1 MLKTITFIIGRDSC
15 GGDSGGPL
23 VARIGSGR
31 TSIMYL
37 YGVSSFGSNS
47 CDGGIPG
54 DKYHNTF
61 FFPLTALNILKCLFI
76 FSPVLFLHT
85 GQVAKP

>member
-1 MLKTITFIIGRDSC
+1 MNQPITFIIGRDAC
-15 GGDSGGPL
+15 NGDNGGPL

-47 CDGGIPG
+47 CDGRSPG
-54 DKYHNTF
+54 DKCHKTF
-61 FFPLTALNILKCLFI
+61 FFPITALYQYPK
-76 FSPVLFLHT
+76 VFLYFQPSLVFAH
-85 GQVAKP
+85 